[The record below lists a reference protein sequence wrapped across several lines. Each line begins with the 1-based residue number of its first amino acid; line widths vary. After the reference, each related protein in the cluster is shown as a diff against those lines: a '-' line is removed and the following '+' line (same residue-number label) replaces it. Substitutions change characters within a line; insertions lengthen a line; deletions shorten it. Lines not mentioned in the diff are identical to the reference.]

1 MCFPIGYLLFHLH
14 KVSLIINRKKS
25 VKSVENYENQLL
37 KSGDFLSGEKQQ
49 NQETPDEIRRLLM
62 KSGGLATLLLC
73 RIFT

>member
-1 MCFPIGYLLFHLH
+1 
-14 KVSLIINRKKS
+14 